1 MACCRSEDFLYKKS
15 GHICDRLHIAFRGEV
30 VYNEGNSHS
39 LFEGDPSIQEDSIVK
54 QLKLGIFGLWRGGSF
69 LPIINA
75 LDNATVHAICDKDES
90 KVAEALK
97 ICPDAIVCADFDAL
111 LDSGIEA
118 VLLCNYFH
126 EHAAYAIKAMK
137 RGIHV
142 FSECTAGA
150 TMKECVEL
158 CECVEETGCKYM
170 LAENYPFSAA
180 LLEAKR
186 LTDAGE
192 FGRILYAEGEYN
204 HTGPREMLAGLTPF
218 PHHWRGWLPRSY
230 YVTHSLGPLMHITG
244 QMPLQVS
251 AFAVHSDV
259 LEQYDDFRHNY
270 DAFAMMSCMTDGG
283 ALFRFTGCAHMG
295 SHSGYRVVGENGSC
309 ETGRSLGGNL
319 NVVFHDWLTPAGK
332 PSNDTYAPAWV
343 ANGELA
349 EKAGHGGGDFWT
361 VYNFVEYVLNDVPV
375 FFDVYRGCCMSA
387 VAILGW
393 RSCLENGKVYAIP
406 DFKDKAQRDAWR
418 DDDLT
423 PFPDENGN
431 VTLPCAV
438 PHKK

>member
-1 MACCRSEDFLYKKS
+1 M
-15 GHICDRLHIAFRGEV
+15 
-30 VYNEGNSHS
+30 NE
-39 LFEGDPSIQEDSIVK
+39 I
-54 QLKLGIFGLWRGGSF
+54 KLGIFGLWRGGSF
-69 LPIINA
+69 IHIINS
-75 LDNATVHAICDKDES
+75 LEGATVHAVCDKDEG

-97 ICPDAIVCADFDAL
+97 SCPDAKVCANFDEL
-111 LDSGIEA
+111 LDSGIDA

-126 EHAAYAIKAMK
+126 QHAAYAIAAMK

-142 FSECTAGA
+142 FSECTASA

-158 CECVEETGCKYM
+158 CEAVEETGCKYM

-186 LTDAGE
+186 LTDEGN

-204 HTGPREMLAGLTPF
+204 HTGTRETLKHLTPF
-218 PHHWRGWLPRSY
+218 PYHWRAWLPRTY

-244 QMPLQVS
+244 QMPVQVS

-259 LEQYDDFRHNY
+259 LKEYDDFRHNY

-295 SHSGYRVVGENGSC
+295 SPSGYRVVGENGSA
-309 ETGRSLGGNL
+309 ETGRTLGGNI
-319 NVVFHDWLTPAGK
+319 NVTYHSWTIPEGK
-332 PSNDTYAPAWV
+332 PASETYAPAWP
-343 ANGELA
+343 ANGDLA

-361 VYNFVEYVLNDVPV
+361 VYNFVEYIRNGTVP

-406 DFKDKAQRDAWR
+406 DFRDKAQRDAWR
-418 DDDLT
+418 HDDLT
-423 PFPDENGN
+423 PFPDENGK

-438 PHKK
+438 PKS

>member
-1 MACCRSEDFLYKKS
+1 
-15 GHICDRLHIAFRGEV
+15 
-30 VYNEGNSHS
+30 
-39 LFEGDPSIQEDSIVK
+39 
-54 QLKLGIFGLWRGGSF
+54 
-69 LPIINA
+69 
-75 LDNATVHAICDKDES
+75 
-90 KVAEALK
+90 
-97 ICPDAIVCADFDAL
+97 
-111 LDSGIEA
+111 
-118 VLLCNYFH
+118 
-126 EHAAYAIKAMK
+126 
-137 RGIHV
+137 
-142 FSECTAGA
+142 
-150 TMKECVEL
+150 
-158 CECVEETGCKYM
+158 M

-186 LTDAGE
+186 LTDDGN

-218 PHHWRGWLPRSY
+218 PYHWRGWLPRSY

-244 QMPLQVS
+244 QMPIQVS

-270 DAFAMMSCMTDGG
+270 DAFAMMNCMTDGG

-295 SHSGYRVVGENGSC
+295 SHSGYRIVGENGSC

-319 NVVFHDWLTPAGK
+319 NVVYHDWLAPEGK
-332 PSNDTYAPAWV
+332 PTNETYAPAWV

-361 VYNFVEYVLNDVPV
+361 VYNFVNYVLNDEPV

-406 DFKDKAQRDAWR
+406 DFKDKAQRDLWR

-438 PHKK
+438 PKKQ

>member
-1 MACCRSEDFLYKKS
+1 MT
-15 GHICDRLHIAFRGEV
+15 
-30 VYNEGNSHS
+30 
-39 LFEGDPSIQEDSIVK
+39 
-54 QLKLGIFGLWRGGSF
+54 QLKIGVFGLWRGGSF

-75 LDNATVHAICDKDES
+75 LDNAVVHAICDRDES
-90 KVAEALK
+90 KVAEALQ
-97 ICPDAIVCADFDAL
+97 ICPDATVCTDFDAL
-111 LDSGIEA
+111 LDSGLDA

-126 EHAAYAIKAMK
+126 QHAAYAIRAMK
-137 RGIHV
+137 RGVHV

-192 FGRILYAEGEYN
+192 LGRILYAEGEYN

-270 DAFAMMSCMTDGG
+270 DAFAMMNCMTDGG

-295 SHSGYRVVGENGSC
+295 SHSGYRIVGENGSC

-319 NVVFHDWLTPAGK
+319 NVVFHDWLKPAGK
-332 PSNDTYAPAWV
+332 PANDTYAPAWP

-361 VYNFVEYVLNDVPV
+361 VYNFVNYVLNDEPV

-393 RSCLENGKVYAIP
+393 RSCMENGKVYAIP
-406 DFKDKAQRDAWR
+406 DFRDKAQRDLWR

-423 PFPDENGN
+423 PFPDEDGK
-431 VTLPCAV
+431 VTLPCATG
-438 PHKK
+438 KKFLQSK

>member
-1 MACCRSEDFLYKKS
+1 M
-15 GHICDRLHIAFRGEV
+15 
-30 VYNEGNSHS
+30 
-39 LFEGDPSIQEDSIVK
+39 K
-54 QLKLGIFGLWRGGSF
+54 QLKIGVFGLWRGGSF
-69 LPIINA
+69 LPIVNA
-75 LDNATVHAICDKDES
+75 LENATVHAVCDRDANR
-90 KVAEALK
+90 VAEALK
-97 ICPDAIVCADFDAL
+97 LCPDALVCADFDAL

-126 EHAAYAIKAMK
+126 QHAAYAIRAMK

-142 FSECTAGA
+142 FSECTAGS

-158 CECVEETGCKYM
+158 CETVEATGCKYM

-186 LTDAGE
+186 LTDEGH

-204 HTGPREMLAGLTPF
+204 HTGPREMLQSLTPEKY
-218 PHHWRGWLPRSY
+218 HWRAWLPRTY

-244 QMPLQVS
+244 QMPVQVS

-259 LEQYDDFRHNY
+259 LEEYDDFRHNY

-295 SHSGYRVVGENGSC
+295 SPSGYRVVGENGSA
-309 ETGRSLGGNL
+309 ETGRTLGGNL
-319 NVVFHDWLTPAGK
+319 NVTYHSWTTPAGK
-332 PSNDTYAPAWV
+332 PSSETYAPTWAT
-343 ANGELA
+343 NGELA
-349 EKAGHGGGDFWT
+349 EQAGHGGGDFWT
-361 VYNFVEYVLNDVPV
+361 VYNFVEYVLNGTEP

-393 RSCLENGKVYAIP
+393 RSCLENGKVYPIP
-406 DFKDKAQRDAWR
+406 DFKDKTQRDAWKH
-418 DDDLT
+418 DDLT

>member
-1 MACCRSEDFLYKKS
+1 M
-15 GHICDRLHIAFRGEV
+15 
-30 VYNEGNSHS
+30 
-39 LFEGDPSIQEDSIVK
+39 Q

-69 LPIINA
+69 IHIINS
-75 LDNATVHAICDKDES
+75 LENATVFAVCDKDES
-90 KVAEALK
+90 KIAEAQRL
-97 ICPDAIVCADFDAL
+97 CPDAKVCADFDEL
-111 LDSGIEA
+111 MDSGIDA

-126 EHAAYAIKAMK
+126 QHAAYAIKAMK

-142 FSECTAGA
+142 FSECTSGA

-186 LTDAGE
+186 LADAGD

-204 HTGPREMLAGLTPF
+204 HSGPREMLASLTPEKY
-218 PHHWRGWLPRSY
+218 HWRAWLPRSY

-244 QMPLQVS
+244 QMPVQVS

-259 LEQYDDFRHNY
+259 LEQYDDFRHSY
-270 DAFAMMSCMTDGG
+270 DAFAMMNCMTDGG

-295 SHSGYRVVGENGSC
+295 SPSGYRVVGEYGSA
-309 ETGRSLGGNL
+309 ETGRTLGGNL
-319 NVVFHDWLTPAGK
+319 NVTYHSWTTPAGK
-332 PSNDTYAPAWV
+332 PTSDTYSPAWP

-361 VYNFVEYVLNDVPV
+361 VYNFVEYVLNDVEP

-406 DFKDKAQRDAWR
+406 DFKDKARRDAWR
-418 DDDLT
+418 HDDLT

-438 PHKK
+438 PHTK